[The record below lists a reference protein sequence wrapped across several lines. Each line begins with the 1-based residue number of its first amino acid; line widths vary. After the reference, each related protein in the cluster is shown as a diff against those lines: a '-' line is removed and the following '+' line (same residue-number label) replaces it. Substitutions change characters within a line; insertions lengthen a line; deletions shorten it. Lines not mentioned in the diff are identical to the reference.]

1 MSDRPRA
8 DPPEVV
14 ATRAELAESLTRA
27 GDRRRAVVMTMGA
40 LHAGHAALI
49 DAARDRVGSAGQ
61 VLVTVF
67 VNPLQ
72 FGPGEDLER
81 YPRSFDADLELCREH
96 GVDVVFAPTVE
107 VMYPNG
113 DPQVSLDSGELGTR
127 YEGSARPGHFN
138 GVLTVV
144 AKLLNVTK
152 PDFAVFGEKDYQ
164 QLTLI
169 RRMVADLDVEVEVI
183 GVPTVRAEDGLALS
197 SRNKY
202 LTPADRVRALAI
214 PAAIAAGQAAAAAG
228 QQGNAIMAAAA
239 AVLAATDGVR
249 PDYVIVT
256 DPAMGPTPVRGQAR
270 IIITA
275 LVGGTRLLDNARVD
289 IGDDI

>member
-1 MSDRPRA
+1 
-8 DPPEVV
+8 
-14 ATRAELAESLTRA
+14 
-27 GDRRRAVVMTMGA
+27 VVMTMGA

-49 DAARDRVGSAGQ
+49 DAARDIVGTRGH

-72 FGPGEDLER
+72 FGPGEDLDR
-81 YPRSFDADLELCREH
+81 YPRTFDADLALCRDH
-96 GVDVVFAPTVE
+96 GADVVFAPTNE
-107 VMYPNG
+107 VMYPHG
-113 DPQVSLDSGELGTR
+113 DPQVSLDSGELGTL

-144 AKLLNVTK
+144 AKLLNLTR
-152 PDFAVFGEKDYQ
+152 PDYALFGEKDYQ

-169 RRMVADLDVEVEVI
+169 RAMIADLDIGVDAV
-183 GVPTVRAEDGLALS
+183 GVPTVRAPDGLALS

-202 LTPADRVRALAI
+202 LNPADRERALAI

-228 QQGNAIMAAAA
+228 MQAHAIMSAAAE
-239 AVLAATDGVR
+239 VLAATDGIR
-249 PDYVIVT
+249 PEYVIVT
-256 DPAMGPTPVRGQAR
+256 DPQMGPAPVRGEAR

-289 IGDDI
+289 IGDTQ